1 MHSGITL
8 QCVNM
13 PLCVSMLRCRSRPA
27 SNPVLPLEVLCALVH
42 FPIHIPGQQV
52 MHSTGHGWLHN
63 RSLLEPLPTKPSS
76 RNMSHHTS
84 DTCDNHTGANFS
96 HFSPCAASHHRSEN
110 TSCDFPHHLH
120 TCNQSRRE
128 PPLTYHAN

>member
-84 DTCDNHTGANFS
+84 DTCDNHTGAKFAHIS
-96 HFSPCAASHHRSEN
+96 HLALHHITARKTRLVIFHIIYTLAINLGEN
-110 TSCDFPHHLH
+110 HL
-120 TCNQSRRE
+120 
-128 PPLTYHAN
+128 